1 MDIEGLGEA
10 VLEQA
15 VKEGL
20 IKKASDIYSLRAAD
34 IASLERLG
42 EKSAL
47 NIVSAVEKSKGNDL
61 YRVLYA
67 LGIRHIGQKA
77 AKLLA
82 RRFKSMAE
90 ILNASKE
97 DIMSV
102 DGFGEITADALK
114 DALALPEMRALI
126 EELEKAGVN
135 MNSLE
140 ENTDNRFS
148 GMTFVLT
155 GALTDYTRDEA
166 SAIIERLGG
175 KTSSSVS
182 KKTSIVLAGEDAG
195 SKLRKAN
202 ELGIK
207 VISEAEFREMIE

>member
-1 MDIEGLGEA
+1 MKLNYFD
-10 VLEQA
+10 
-15 VKEGL
+15 K
-20 IKKASDIYSLRAAD
+20 YSID
-34 IASLERLG
+34 T
-42 EKSAL
+42 
-47 NIVSAVEKSKGNDL
+47 D
-61 YRVLYA
+61 
-67 LGIRHIGQKA
+67 
-77 AKLLA
+77 
-82 RRFKSMAE
+82 E
-90 ILNASKE
+90 I
-97 DIMSV
+97 
-102 DGFGEITADALK
+102 
-114 DALALPEMRALI
+114 I

>member
-1 MDIEGLGEA
+1 M
-10 VLEQA
+10 
-15 VKEGL
+15 
-20 IKKASDIYSLRAAD
+20 
-34 IASLERLG
+34 
-42 EKSAL
+42 
-47 NIVSAVEKSKGNDL
+47 
-61 YRVLYA
+61 YA

>member
-1 MDIEGLGEA
+1 M
-10 VLEQA
+10 
-15 VKEGL
+15 
-20 IKKASDIYSLRAAD
+20 
-34 IASLERLG
+34 
-42 EKSAL
+42 L

>member
-1 MDIEGLGEA
+1 M
-10 VLEQA
+10 
-15 VKEGL
+15 
-20 IKKASDIYSLRAAD
+20 
-34 IASLERLG
+34 
-42 EKSAL
+42 
-47 NIVSAVEKSKGNDL
+47 SAVEKSKGNDL